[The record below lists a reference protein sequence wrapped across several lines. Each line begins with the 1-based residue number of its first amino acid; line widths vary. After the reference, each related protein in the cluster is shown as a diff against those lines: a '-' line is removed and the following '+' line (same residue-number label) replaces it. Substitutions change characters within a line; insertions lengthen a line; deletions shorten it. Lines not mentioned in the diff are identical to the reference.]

1 MRSRE
6 HDDAGWSGLYEAPRR
21 LEMSFA
27 HERLFAP
34 QAYPIPRR
42 AQRVPIVHV
51 EALAMA
57 AWFPV
62 CWERSRSGPRL
73 CVLRSLLS
81 DAEMAQPPG
90 SPRNPASL
98 PLALRSYPVAITPQL
113 GADGAILIDR
123 AVADRPGDVGAPF
136 IMGDGKPS
144 RGLLHRYRTAMVVRH
159 AAPRTREI
167 TLALAE
173 ADAFRAWPLVFE
185 LGPRTTIAIN
195 DLLHVRPEAMEDGA
209 VRDLLARFGM
219 EAAVLLSA
227 HRMSLFRINALL
239 KAARMAAGSAA
250 EAAAAGEDN
259 DDVRTASLIG

>member
-1 MRSRE
+1 MPSGQD
-6 HDDAGWSGLYEAPRR
+6 DDAGWSELYEAPAR

-34 QAYPIPRR
+34 QAYPVPRR

-62 CWERSRSGPRL
+62 CWERRRNGPRL
-73 CVLRSLLS
+73 CVLRSLLK
-81 DAEMAQPPG
+81 DAERAQPAG

-98 PLALRSYPVAITPQL
+98 PLALRSYPVAITPEL
-113 GADGAILIDR
+113 GAGGAILVDR
-123 AVADRPGDVGAPF
+123 VVADRPGDVGAPF
-136 IMGDGKPS
+136 IMADGKPS
-144 RGLLHRYRTAMVVRH
+144 RGLLHRYRTAMIVRH
-159 AAPRTREI
+159 AAARADEI
-167 TLALAE
+167 TRALAE
-173 ADAFRAWPLVFE
+173 ADAFRTWSLVFE

-195 DLLHVRPEAMEDGA
+195 DLLYVPPEAMEDGA

-239 KAARMAAGSAA
+239 QAARKAAGSVA
-250 EAAAAGEDN
+250 EAAATDEEN
-259 DDVRTASLIG
+259 DDVRTPSLIG